1 MLKER
6 RVGLEVVVIDLL
18 VLLLINCL
26 WKILKP
32 TVGLAKKI
40 YIFYKMLSNKIY
52 IFYFCPTYFMNW
64 N

>member
-32 TVGLAKKI
+32 TVGLP
-40 YIFYKMLSNKIY
+40 FSDL
-52 IFYFCPTYFMNW
+52 YFLQNAF
-64 N
+64 

>member
-32 TVGLAKKI
+32 TVGLA
-40 YIFYKMLSNKIY
+40 FPKML
-52 IFYFCPTYFMNW
+52 YFLQNAF
-64 N
+64 